1 MQEEVAEI
9 QFLTV
14 KWTKHNKLFNSNLKL
29 LFLLHYKKQNESQV
43 LH

>member
-14 KWTKHNKLFNSNLKL
+14 KWTKHKLINSNL
-29 LFLLHYKKQNESQV
+29 KKQNESQV

>member
-14 KWTKHNKLFNSNLKL
+14 KWTKHNKLINSNLK
-29 LFLLHYKKQNESQV
+29 KQSESQV